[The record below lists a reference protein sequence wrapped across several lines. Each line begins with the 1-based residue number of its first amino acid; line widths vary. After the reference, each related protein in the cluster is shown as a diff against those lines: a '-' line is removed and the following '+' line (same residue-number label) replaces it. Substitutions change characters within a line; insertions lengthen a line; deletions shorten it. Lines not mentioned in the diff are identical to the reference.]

1 MPAWCEFPAQSIQD
15 DEPGGPIERQASW
28 AGGSWAGI
36 VGTRVDSSSRQYE
49 MFAAD
54 RRGRRGWVLRTGAA
68 LFALILAGGWIGLG
82 GPVRQDSAA
91 DAFWTI
97 GTPVSIAVREGR
109 SLARVATPSPS
120 SEVLVVV
127 SALARVRG
135 PFPIQLTAQHA
146 SGASVPELADDGP
159 RQAPRLDATLTPEK
173 TGLAPSRGL
182 PVLERVFHMLVR
194 DGDAGISSNYTA
206 IRGALKGVGRRVQ
219 IYVAQEDT
227 ENVAS
232 GLIQDLIVT
241 FDDRIHPLMER
252 QMGTARDVD
261 GDGRFTILLSSWLD
275 HLGGGRCPVDGF
287 VRVADLDPAY
297 HNPFGNQCDMMYLNS
312 ALKPGPHV
320 RTVMAH
326 EYMHAVVFS
335 QKSLNGSSSG
345 RQMTDEEGWLDE
357 AMGHL
362 AEDLNRF
369 STSNI
374 DYRVSA
380 FLSSPERYQLVVDD
394 YYAADL
400 FRSHGSRGSTY
411 LFLRWCVDRYGT
423 DLLSALVHS
432 RLSGTANLEA
442 ATGSTFADLYRRWSL
457 ALFLSGL
464 ESSRDHAGLPD
475 EGFRSINMRAPCEDW
490 ELAGPRFTRVSA
502 NGRSDGWQA
511 LGTTSH
517 FAVVES
523 SPTGAVEIEVAGPHE
538 AQLQVTVLPLG
549 ADLPRLELAVNKVR
563 DHGGELCVRA
573 RIKELNGVPVRLSA
587 LSWEPVT
594 PSANPHSPGFRCGR
608 LDMLGI
614 AAAFGSSALKAA
626 GELRSR
632 PIPLPGVSASNG
644 LLAVKVIGTDEKGRR
659 IAAWAEIDAAPASPD
674 GTP

>member
-1 MPAWCEFPAQSIQD
+1 ML
-15 DEPGGPIERQASW
+15 
-28 AGGSWAGI
+28 
-36 VGTRVDSSSRQYE
+36 T
-49 MFAAD
+49 
-54 RRGRRGWVLRTGAA
+54 
-68 LFALILAGGWIGLG
+68 LFMAGGWIGWG
-82 GPVRQDSAA
+82 GPVRHDTAA

-97 GTPVSIAVREGR
+97 GTPAPIAVREGR
-109 SLARVATPSPS
+109 SIVRVATPSLG

-127 SALARVRG
+127 SALARSRG
-135 PFPIQLTAQHA
+135 PFPIQLTARPS
-146 SGASVPELADDGP
+146 SGASIPELADDGP
-159 RQAPRLDATLTPEK
+159 RHAPLRDAAVQAEK
-173 TGLAPSRGL
+173 TESAPARGL
-182 PVLERVFHMLVR
+182 PALNRVFHMMVR

-206 IRGALKGVGRRVQ
+206 IRGVLKGVGREVQ
-219 IYVAQEDT
+219 IYVAPEDID
-227 ENVAS
+227 NVSS

-241 FDDRIHPLMER
+241 FDDRIYPLMAR

-297 HNPFGNQCDMMYLNS
+297 RCPFGNQCDMMYLNA
-312 ALKPGPHV
+312 ALKAGPHV

-335 QKSLNGSSSG
+335 QKSFRVDSGG
-345 RQMTDEEGWLDE
+345 RQMMDEEGWLDE
-357 AMGHL
+357 AIAHL

-380 FLSSPERYQLVVDD
+380 FLTRPERYQLVVDD

-411 LFLRWCVDRYGT
+411 LFLRWCVDRYGA
-423 DLLSALVHS
+423 DLLPTLVHS
-432 RLSGTANLEA
+432 RLRGAANLEA
-442 ATGSTFADLYRRWSL
+442 ATGSTFTDLYRRWSL

-464 ESSRDHAGLPD
+464 EPSRDKASLPED
-475 EGFRSINMRAPCEDW
+475 GFRSISMRAPCEDW

-502 NGRSDGWQA
+502 DGSSDCWSA

-517 FAVVES
+517 FTVVES
-523 SPTGAVEIEVAGPHE
+523 SPTGAVEIEVAGPPE
-538 AQLQVTVLPLG
+538 AELQVTVLPLG
-549 ADLPRLELAVNKVR
+549 ADLPRLELEVSKLR
-563 DHGGELCVRA
+563 GHGGELRLSA
-573 RIKELNGVPVRLSA
+573 RIKEQNGVPVRLSA

-594 PSANPHSPGFRCGR
+594 PSASPHSAGFRCGR

-614 AAAFGSSALKAA
+614 AAAFGSSVLEAG
-626 GELRSR
+626 GELHSR
-632 PIPLPGVSASNG
+632 PIPMPGVSTSNG
-644 LLAVKVIGTDEKGRR
+644 LLAIKVIGTDEKGRR
-659 IAAWAEIDAAPASPD
+659 IAAWAEIGAEPEIPQR
-674 GTP
+674 

>member
-1 MPAWCEFPAQSIQD
+1 MPAWCEFPSQSIQD

-36 VGTRVDSSSRQYE
+36 AGTRVDSSSPRYG

-54 RRGRRGWVLRTGAA
+54 SRRRQRWGLRMGAA
-68 LFALILAGGWIGLG
+68 LLTLSLAGGWIGRG
-82 GPVRQDSAA
+82 GPVRHDAA
-91 DAFWTI
+91 GDAFWTI
-97 GTPVSIAVREGR
+97 GAPVPIAVRDGR
-109 SLARVATPSPS
+109 SIVRVATPSPG

-127 SALARVRG
+127 SALARSRG
-135 PFPIQLTAQHA
+135 PFSIELTARPA
-146 SGASVPELADDGP
+146 SGSAVPELAEDGP
-159 RQAPRLDATLTPEK
+159 RHAPRRDAAVTPEK
-173 TGLAPSRGL
+173 TESAPARGL
-182 PVLERVFHMLVR
+182 PPLERVFHMLVR
-194 DGDAGISSNYTA
+194 EGDAGISSNYTA
-206 IRGALKGVGRRVQ
+206 IRGVLKGVGRQVQ
-219 IYVAQEDT
+219 IYVAQEDS
-227 ENVAS
+227 ENVS
-232 GLIQDLIVT
+232 SDLIQDLIAT
-241 FDDRIHPLMER
+241 FDDRIHPLMAR
-252 QMGTARDVD
+252 QIGTAHDVD

-297 HNPFGNQCDMMYLNS
+297 RYPFGNRCDMMYLNA

-335 QKSLNGSSSG
+335 QKSLKRASGG
-345 RQMTDEEGWLDE
+345 RQMMDEEGWLDE
-357 AMGHL
+357 AIAHL
-362 AEDLNRF
+362 AEDLNGF

-394 YYAADL
+394 YYTADL

-411 LFLRWCVDRYGT
+411 LFMRWCVDRYGA

-432 RLSGTANLEA
+432 RLRGAANFEA
-442 ATGSTFADLYRRWSL
+442 ATGSTFANLYRRWSL

-464 ESSRDHAGLPD
+464 EPSRDEAGLAAD
-475 EGFRSINMRAPCEDW
+475 GFRTINLRAPCDDW

-502 NGRSDGWQA
+502 DGGNDCWPA

-517 FAVVES
+517 FAVVAS
-523 SPTGAVEIEVAGPHE
+523 SPTGAVEIEVAGPPE
-538 AQLQVTVLPLG
+538 ADLQVTVLPMG
-549 ADLPRLELAVNKVR
+549 ADMPRLDLAVTKLWG
-563 DHGGELCVRA
+563 HGGELRLRA
-573 RIKELNGVPVRLSA
+573 RIKEHNGVPVWLSA

-594 PSANPHSPGFRCGR
+594 PSANPHAAGFRCGR

-614 AAAFGSSALKAA
+614 AAAFGSSALEAA

-632 PIPLPGVSASNG
+632 PIPMPGVSPSNG
-644 LLAVKVIGTDEKGRR
+644 LLAVKVIGTDDKGRR
-659 IAAWAEIDAAPASPD
+659 IAAWAEIDAEPAYAEGKP
-674 GTP
+674 